1 MPDAPI
7 LEAAPLPATA
17 VEVGRIA
24 DPWGVKG
31 WFKVVPYSSEPQ
43 ALFNATTWFL
53 QPATQGAK
61 SFFSGTLQLL
71 LREVRPH
78 GDCLVAHAQQVE
90 NREAAQAL
98 RGARIF
104 IDRAHFPATQKDEYY
119 WVDLIGLAVINRQGV
134 PLGTVRQLLP
144 AGPQTTL
151 VLEWQEH
158 GKARE
163 RLIPFVSAFVDKVD
177 LAARCITVD
186 WQAEYD

>member
-1 MPDAPI
+1 MPDTPA
-7 LEAAPLPATA
+7 LQAVPLPAAA

-24 DPWGVKG
+24 EPWGVKG

-43 ALFNATTWFL
+43 ALLTASTWFL
-53 QPATQGAK
+53 QPASQGAK
-61 SFFSGTLQLL
+61 SFFTDTLQLL

-78 GDCLVAHAQQVE
+78 GDSLVAQAQQVDS
-90 NREAAQAL
+90 RDAAQAL

-104 IDRAHFPATQKDEYY
+104 IDRAHFPATQEDEYY
-119 WVDLIGLAVINRQGV
+119 WVDLIGLAVVNRQGV

-144 AGPQTTL
+144 TGPQTTL
-151 VLEWQEH
+151 VLEWQEN

-163 RLIPFVSAFVDKVD
+163 RLIPFVAAFVDKVD

-186 WQAEYD
+186 WQAEYG